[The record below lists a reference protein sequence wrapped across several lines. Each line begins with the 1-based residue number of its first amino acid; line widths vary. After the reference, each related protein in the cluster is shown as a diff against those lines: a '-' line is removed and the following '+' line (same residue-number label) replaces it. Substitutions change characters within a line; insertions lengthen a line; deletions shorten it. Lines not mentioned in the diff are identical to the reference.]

1 MLEQLTNRD
10 YRRVAVCV
18 LISIISLLFVQ
29 KYFTAVF
36 PDASINM
43 DVTKDEAHIIAEKFL
58 ANRGHDVEGYIHAS
72 KFGYLN
78 DAKEFLEFELPADS
92 AGTILNNTNSYY
104 WKNRWFIPEKEE
116 EYYVKISTT
125 GNIAEFDHTIN
136 EDAVGDSL
144 SKEKAIYIA
153 EFFLVG
159 SIGIDIKN
167 WELVESK
174 LEKRK
179 NRWDHRLEW
188 KEKSFNINES
198 THRITILVQG
208 ANVDYYNEWIKVPD
222 TWKREYEKLRSKNGL
237 LGSIGGFGTILT
249 LFLIFLMIFVRSRK
263 NDIHWKTALIYS
275 LIAGIIMLLVQLNEL
290 PLQMYW
296 FDNKDSY
303 FSFLTEVIFFQCI
316 LIPLGIGLFFSVLIA
331 GSEPLYRDQ
340 YPHHIS
346 FRHILTAQGIRS
358 RSFFNSAIIGIS
370 LTFAT
375 FAFQTIYYLVANN
388 LGAWAPGQVPN
399 LDRYATY
406 IPWVGVLLGGFFPA
420 VQEESLSRMF
430 SIPFLQKY
438 TKSTIFA
445 VLISSIIWG
454 LAHAGYPAQPFYI
467 RVIEVSAMGIFI
479 SWIFIRYGILATLI
493 WHFSVDAVYS
503 AMILLRSSNP
513 YYFTTGAVC
522 AGLVLLPLIYAIVAY
537 RKSGGFISSNHLVN
551 ALDTEIVEE
560 KTETKEMIDQ
570 SKISE
575 SYKPLNP
582 NRVKLGL
589 GIGIIGILLF
599 YYVSVFEKP
608 NETIYNFAYL
618 DKNRNEAIE
627 IAREYLIK
635 RGFNLEDYR
644 SVANAENWMEDSGG
658 DPLGKQNINVAYI
671 MEYGGKDTLRKFLSE
686 DILGSIG
693 WKVRF
698 FKPETKKEYK
708 VYMLAKRD
716 EPGHPHFVEILSDT
730 ASLPFISQAK
740 ALSLVHEFAANTDI
754 DLTNMDI
761 TEEEI
766 LEKDNRTDYHF
777 TFNGNV
783 DHKGSISEAKIFY
796 NIDVHG
802 NHIGSIDGGL
812 KLPELW
818 KREFNQSN
826 FYRNIHMFSFF
837 LIFIILGIF
846 GIRYLLQLIKDN
858 QPNWKFVL
866 SFSGVILFYR
876 LIEVLNTANLLN
888 DYGTEKPINIFIFQL
903 ISGSIIG
910 GVFLAIICGILV
922 LAIQLAWPNF
932 FSAFNKI
939 NRKNYLKDA
948 FISLASSFG
957 IFSIYA
963 GINNLLTIYH
973 PHFIESSAFSVHRIN
988 SYFPFLSI
996 LGDEGI
1002 FGSLMLML
1010 LVVGLVY
1017 IYNRL
1022 IAVKRFSKYIVLF
1035 IMSIP
1040 FVLPPEPEALY
1051 LFVNIIW
1058 FLSLLLLI
1066 RYFWRFNPLS
1076 FLLGAFG
1083 FFVLPEIISYLFSI
1097 HDPSYRIQIIS
1108 ALFCFGSFLLFFL
1121 REIFTNQKA
1130 AP

>member
-1 MLEQLTNRD
+1 MANRNFS
-10 YRRVAVCV
+10 RVQT
-18 LISIISLLFVQ
+18 LDREI
-29 KYFTAVF
+29 
-36 PDASINM
+36 
-43 DVTKDEAHIIAEKFL
+43 KFL
-58 ANRGHDVEGYIHAS
+58 
-72 KFGYLN
+72 FGQALVTDTVGAVTLN
-78 DAKEFLEFELPADS
+78 ESLS
-92 AGTILNNTNSYY
+92 AGIKSFVWVAQGVYDITLGRLVQLNLVTPSADWDSFGQTVCWWG
-104 WKNRWFIPEKEE
+104 WKPHIPSIDTV
-116 EYYVKISTT
+116 YCHTYDPDYDYPVP
-125 GNIAEFDHTIN
+125 NIAEFNHTIN

-144 SKEKAIYIA
+144 SKERAIYIA

-159 SIGIDIKN
+159 SIGIDINN

-174 LEKRK
+174 LEKQK

-208 ANVDYYNEWIKVPD
+208 GNVDYYKEWIKVPD
-222 TWKREYEKLRSKNGL
+222 TWQRKYEKIRSKNDL
-237 LGSIGGFGTILT
+237 LGMIGGFGFILT
-249 LFLIFLMIFVRSRK
+249 IFLIFIMIFVRSRK
-263 NDIHWKTALIYS
+263 NDIRWKTALIYS
-275 LIAGIIMLLVQLNEL
+275 VIAGVLMILMRLNEL
-290 PLQMYW
+290 PLQMYG
-296 FDNKDSY
+296 FDNKDS
-303 FSFLTEVIFFQCI
+303 FSSFVTQVILIQCI

-358 RSFFNSAIIGIS
+358 RSFFNSAVIGIS

-388 LGAWAPGQVPN
+388 LGAWSPRDVPN

-406 IPWVGVLLGGFFPA
+406 IPWVGVLLGGFMPA
-420 VQEESLSRMF
+420 VMEESISRMF

-454 LAHAGYPAQPFYI
+454 LVHAGYPAQPFYI

-503 AMILLRSSNP
+503 SMILLRSSNA
-513 YYFTTGAVC
+513 YYVTTGAVC
-522 AGLVLLPLIYAIVAY
+522 AGIVMLPLIYAIVSY
-537 RKSGGFISSNHLVN
+537 WKNGGFISSNHLVN

-560 KTETKEMIDQ
+560 KTETKEIIDK
-570 SKISE
+570 SKITE
-575 SYKPLNP
+575 PYKPLNP
-582 NRVKLGL
+582 KRVKLGL
-589 GIGIIGILLF
+589 GLGIIGILLF

-635 RGFNLEDYR
+635 RGFNLEGYR
-644 SVANAENWMEDSGG
+644 SVANAENWLYDSGNS
-658 DPLGKQNINVAYI
+658 GKQNIEVAYI

-740 ALSLVHEFAANTDI
+740 ALSLVREFAANTDI
-754 DLTNMDI
+754 DLSNMDI

-766 LEKDNRTDYHF
+766 REKDNRTDYHF

-783 DHKGSISEAKIFY
+783 DHKGSIAEAKIFY

-812 KLPELW
+812 KLPEVW
-818 KREFNQSN
+818 KRDFKQNTLYGN
-826 FYRNIHMFSFF
+826 LHFFSLF
-837 LIFIILGIF
+837 LIFILLGIL

-858 QPNWKFVL
+858 QPNWKFIL
-866 SFSGVILFYR
+866 SIAGIFFALG
-876 LIEVLNTANLLN
+876 LIEAFIISILLN
-888 DYGTEKPINIFIFQL
+888 DYGTEKPLNIFIFQL
-903 ISGSIIG
+903 ISNGIIG
-910 GVFLAIICGILV
+910 GISFSIMIGVLV
-922 LAIQLAWPNF
+922 LAVQLAWPNF
-932 FSAFNKI
+932 FSAFNKM
-939 NRKNYLKDA
+939 NRKIYLKDA
-948 FISLASSFG
+948 FISMACSFG
-957 IFSIYA
+957 LFSLYA

-973 PHFIESSAFSVHRIN
+973 LHFIESSAFSVYRIN

-996 LGDEGI
+996 LLDDILEDGI
-1002 FGSLMLML
+1002 MAML
-1010 LVVGLVY
+1010 LIVGLMYV
-1017 IYNRL
+1017 YNRL
-1022 IAVKRFSKYIVLF
+1022 IAVKRSSKFAVLS
-1035 IMSIP
+1035 IMAIP
-1040 FVLPPEPEALY
+1040 FVLPAEPEALY

-1083 FFVLPEIISYLFSI
+1083 FFTLPAIINYLFSI

-1108 ALFCFGSFLLFFL
+1108 ALFCFGLFLLYFL
-1121 REIFTNQKA
+1121 RESFTNQKA
-1130 AP
+1130 VP